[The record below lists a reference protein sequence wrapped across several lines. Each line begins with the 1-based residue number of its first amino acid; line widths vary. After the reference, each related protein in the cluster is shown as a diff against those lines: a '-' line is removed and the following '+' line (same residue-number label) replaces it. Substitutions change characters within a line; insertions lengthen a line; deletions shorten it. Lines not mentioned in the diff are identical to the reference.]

1 MNPKAEATMQR
12 YLAEIEKAGRAV
24 LVQHEAAK
32 RDARLALID
41 GMISALTPAP
51 TGHGFAGG
59 LQVFGDLGTSRH
71 WRHLRA
77 KSLRTAR
84 KQQLLGRGDCAWFW
98 LRKAA
103 EQRKS
108 EKRWKACERSPF
120 HAQLMA
126 SVEPVQMQ
134 AAE

>member
-1 MNPKAEATMQR
+1 MNAAAEATMQR
-12 YLAEIEKAGRAV
+12 FLADIEAAGSAQ

-41 GMISALTPAP
+41 EMIAQLAPAP

-84 KQQLLGRGDCAWFW
+84 KHQVYGDYPAARWW
-98 LRKAA
+98 LAKAA
-103 EQRKS
+103 QQRKS
-108 EKRWKACERSPF
+108 EMDHR
-120 HAQLMA
+120 
-126 SVEPVQMQ
+126 
-134 AAE
+134 AAETPIHFAIAAE